1 VSPQPLRRQIGQLLI
16 GSFRGST
23 PPVEIRALARE
34 FDLGGVTIFNKNGN
48 IEGPDQVAALA
59 FETKRL
65 GLELPAWVAV
75 DQEGGRV
82 ARLRAPFT
90 EWPPMATLGRSNN
103 EALARRFARALA
115 EELVAVGVSLD
126 HAPVLDVHTNPANAV
141 IGDRALAD
149 RAELVARLGRAIIEE
164 FQAGGVAACGKH
176 FPGHGDTDIDSHFD
190 LPIVEQPPDRLR
202 AVEFV
207 PFKAAIESEVA
218 FIMTAH
224 VLVAAFDDQRPA
236 TLSPRIVKD
245 ILRGELG
252 YQGVIVSDDLEMK
265 ALSRSGTAGEVA
277 VAALNAGCDVV
288 LICSGD
294 VECQVAV
301 LEGLIHAVE
310 SGGLAALRVDDA
322 LSRHRRAKERFLKPR
337 EGKPSLSPLAEAWR
351 PPTSAALRAIIE
363 SEFHRAI
370 ADQMAQF
377 V

>member
-1 VSPQPLRRQIGQLLI
+1 M
-16 GSFRGST
+16 
-23 PPVEIRALARE
+23 PPVELRALARE

-48 IEGPDQVAALA
+48 IESPDQVAALSFDA
-59 FETKRL
+59 KRL
-65 GLELPAWVAV
+65 GLELPAWVAI

-82 ARLRAPFT
+82 ARLRSPFT
-90 EWPPMATLGRSNN
+90 EWPPMATLGRSND

-126 HAPVLDVHTNPANAV
+126 YAPVLDVHTNPANPV

-149 RAELVARLGRAIIEE
+149 RAEVVARLARVIIEE

-190 LPIVEQPPDRLR
+190 LPVVEQPPDRLR

-207 PFKAAIESEVA
+207 PFRAAIDSEVA

-224 VLVAAFDDQRPA
+224 VLVAALDDQRPA
-236 TLSPRIVKD
+236 TLSPRIVED

-265 ALSRSGTAGEVA
+265 ALSGTIGPGDAA
-277 VAALNAGCDVV
+277 VAALNAGCDVL

-294 VECQVAV
+294 VDRQVTV
-301 LEGLIHAVE
+301 LETLIHGVE
-310 SGGLAALRVDDA
+310 SGSLAASRVDDA
-322 LSRHRRAKERFLKPR
+322 LNRHRRAKERFLRPR
-337 EGKPSLSPLAEAWR
+337 EGNPSLSPLAEAWR
-351 PPTSAALRAIIE
+351 PPPAAALRAIIG
-363 SEFHRAI
+363 SDSHRAI
-370 ADQMAQF
+370 ADQMAQYT
-377 V
+377 

>member
-1 VSPQPLRRQIGQLLI
+1 
-16 GSFRGST
+16 
-23 PPVEIRALARE
+23 VEIRALARE

-48 IEGPDQVAALA
+48 IENPDQVAALA

-65 GLELPAWVAV
+65 GVELPAWVAI

-90 EWPPMATLGRSNN
+90 EWPPMSTLGRSND
-103 EALARRFARALA
+103 EALTRRFARALA
-115 EELVAVGVSLD
+115 EELAIVGVSLD
-126 HAPVLDVHTNPANAV
+126 YAPVLDVHTNAANPV

-149 RAELVARLGRAIIEE
+149 RAEVVARLGRAIIEE

-190 LPIVEQPPDRLR
+190 LPIVEQPPDSLR

-207 PFKAAIESEVA
+207 PFRAAIESEVA

-224 VLVAAFDDQRPA
+224 VLVTALDEQRPA
-236 TLSPRIVKD
+236 TLSPRIVKE
-245 ILRGELG
+245 ILRDELG

-288 LICSGD
+288 LICSGEVD
-294 VECQVAV
+294 CQAAV
-301 LEGLIHAVE
+301 LETLIHAVE
-310 SGGLAALRVDDA
+310 SGGLAASRVEDA
-322 LSRHRRAKERFLKPR
+322 LSRHRRAKESFLRPR
-337 EGKPSLSPLAEAWR
+337 GGKPSVSPLAQTWR
-351 PPTSAALRAIIE
+351 PPTSAALRAIIG
-363 SEFHRAI
+363 SDSHRAI
-370 ADQMAQF
+370 ADRMAQF
-377 V
+377 A